1 MAGANPV
8 YYWDTCLFLAWLQD
22 ENRKRDEMDGLREVI
37 TRYKRREVR
46 LVTSVLTQVEVLQ
59 SKMPA
64 GINNAFADLLKRMT
78 RVSVDIKIAAL
89 AHDIRDHYVKSG
101 GKTLS
106 VPDAIHLA
114 TAIQYRVDEFHTFD
128 GEGNSR
134 YLGLLPLSGNVG
146 GHKLTICKPKA
157 RNPQFDLR

>member
-1 MAGANPV
+1 
-8 YYWDTCLFLAWLQD
+8 
-22 ENRKRDEMDGLREVI
+22 
-37 TRYKRREVR
+37 
-46 LVTSVLTQVEVLQ
+46 
-59 SKMPA
+59 
-64 GINNAFADLLKRMT
+64 
-78 RVSVDIKIAAL
+78 
-89 AHDIRDHYVKSG
+89 VKSG